1 MAEHTETLGVD
12 GLNPLSA
19 EQRTAETSLPQ
30 DAKFRTGMVSL
41 LAGLIGIMAGI
52 IAYLLYNLIGLLY
65 QYRFLPPRFVCIFVS
80 ARENHLGLFVNTVT
94 PVIGGIIVG
103 IMARYGS
110 DKISRS
116 RHPGGNGSGARELQP
131 HRSQSG

>member
-52 IAYLLYNLIGLLY
+52 IAYLLYNLIGLFTNIAFY
-65 QYRFLPPRFVCIFVS
+65 HRVSFAFVS
-80 ARENHLGLFVNTVT
+80 ARENHLGLWVIVT

-110 DKISRS
+110 DKIRDAVSR
-116 RHPGGNGSGARELQP
+116 RQWKLCW
-131 HRSQSG
+131 